1 MGDGNPYIPNRT
13 ADEGLLGVVQA
24 PTFEQPPGG
33 SINTVLAWAGDD
45 PLRLRAALG
54 VEKRRAQPRKS
65 LISRLK
71 NKLGVL

>member
-1 MGDGNPYIPNRT
+1 MGDGNPYTPNRT

-24 PTFEQPPGG
+24 PTFEQSPDG

-54 VEKRRAQPRKS
+54 VEKRQAKPRKS
-65 LISRLK
+65 LISKIEKR
-71 NKLGVL
+71 LGVA